1 MNRLARSLGVLGL
14 AGAAALTACHDDHAT
29 EQAPSPT
36 KLSETPAAAEPATPP
51 AVPAAPGAPAAPAA
65 DAAAGGVVWKDMKR
79 EEREH
84 YMKTVVVPT
93 MKPLFAKWSP
103 DEFGDIR
110 CATCHG
116 ASAKDKTFKMPNP
129 KLPRLPTDEA
139 GWKALEAKEP
149 EAVKFMREVVVPTMA
164 QMLGEKPYDPA
175 TKEVF
180 GCFECHTAKK

>member
-14 AGAAALTACHDDHAT
+14 TGAAALTACHDDHAT
-29 EQAPSPT
+29 TEQAPSAT
-36 KLSETPAAAEPATPP
+36 KLVETPAGAEPAP
-51 AVPAAPGAPAAPAA
+51 PAAPGATAAPSK
-65 DAAAGGVVWKDMKR
+65 DAAAGGLVWKDMKHD
-79 EEREH
+79 EREH
-84 YMKTVVVPT
+84 YMKSVVLPA

-139 GWKALEAKEP
+139 GWKELEAKEP
-149 EAVKFMREVVVPTMA
+149 DAVKFMREVVVPTMA

-175 TKEVF
+175 TKEGF
-180 GCFECHTAKK
+180 GCFECHTAKKK

>member
-1 MNRLARSLGVLGL
+1 MNRLARTLGVLGL
-14 AGAAALTACHDDHAT
+14 AGAVALTACHDDHVT
-29 EQAPSPT
+29 EQAPSTT
-36 KLSETPAAAEPATPP
+36 KLSETPGAPATATP
-51 AVPAAPGAPAAPAA
+51 PAAPGAPAAPSA
-65 DAAAGGVVWKDMKR
+65 DAAAGGLVWKDMKR
-79 EEREH
+79 DEREH

-103 DEFGDIR
+103 DEHGDTR

-139 GWKALEAKEP
+139 GWKELEAKEP

-175 TKEVF
+175 TKEGF